1 MSTGYWLIQT
11 HSGRRRDSD
20 VDPPMLFDGP
30 FALVA
35 AVLSGY
41 GIGGPGGGVAL
52 RHRLAGIVRYLGG
65 PGRRQRHPRRQF
77 PRPGVADCS

>member
-1 MSTGYWLIQT
+1 MHWRIPVSG
-11 HSGRRRDSD
+11 GRRCDGD
-20 VDPPMLFDGP
+20 VDPPMLFVGP

-35 AVLSGY
+35 AVPAGY

-52 RHRLAGIVRYLGG
+52 RHRVAGVDRHLGG